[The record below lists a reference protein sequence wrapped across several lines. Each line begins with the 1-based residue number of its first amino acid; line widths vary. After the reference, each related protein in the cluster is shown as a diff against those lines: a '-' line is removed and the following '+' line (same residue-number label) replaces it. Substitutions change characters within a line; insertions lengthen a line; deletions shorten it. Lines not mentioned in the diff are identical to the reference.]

1 MASIGSAVALVIFAV
16 VTLGHLRI
24 LDVTGARRSI
34 LLLALAAVT
43 VTLATFIVT
52 TLIHEP
58 ASMVT
63 LVAILVLSI
72 VLDVAWSR
80 RRDRSDRGP
89 DDDHAA
95 TDVPRPV
102 EGGSA

>member
-34 LLLALAAVT
+34 VLLALAAVT
-43 VTLATFIVT
+43 ITLATFIVT

-80 RRDRSDRGP
+80 RRDRPDRAG
-89 DDDHAA
+89 
-95 TDVPRPV
+95 
-102 EGGSA
+102 

>member
-1 MASIGSAVALVIFAV
+1 MASIGSAVALVIFAI

-24 LDVTGARRSI
+24 LEVTGARRSI
-34 LLLALAAVT
+34 VLLALAAVT
-43 VTLATFIVT
+43 ITLATFIVT

-72 VLDVAWSR
+72 VLDVAWSS
-80 RRDRSDRGP
+80 RRDRSDRTGRR
-89 DDDHAA
+89 
-95 TDVPRPV
+95 PRRGRCASPQSK
-102 EGGSA
+102 EDPA